1 MAITIDHKLNII
13 IVLLVVLLGVFL
25 GYVMIGRGEGYA
37 LECAACLQ
45 KLDTAK
51 ACTMINGYTNQQGCA
66 GNAYANK
73 LLMDARTNSKYT
85 PKTNLCDNYGV
96 SCEGGA
102 PAQPRAECTAETQT
116 QFVYVHNENGGG
128 DGSEDGSVYIK
139 DGYIYSQ
146 DAQCP
151 VGKVVIDKQVSGNV
165 PESLYTYKCCPQ

>member
-37 LECAACLQ
+37 LECAACLK
-45 KLDTAK
+45 KLNTAK
-51 ACTMINGYTNQQGCA
+51 ACTMINGYTTQTGCA
-66 GNAYANK
+66 EDASANQ
-73 LLMDARTNSKYT
+73 LLMDARTNSKYN

-96 SCEGGA
+96 SCDGGA

-116 QFVYVHNENGGG
+116 QFVYVHNP
-128 DGSEDGSVYIK
+128 DGSVYIK

-151 VGKVVIDKQVSGNV
+151 DGKVVIDKQVSGNV